1 MTGDE
6 RKGTKGYK
14 FAALCT
20 CGSTAWM
27 RWSDLKT
34 MAADGKDHHC
44 KPCAM
49 RIKAA
54 AFMATVDGVAHQRKM
69 SRGAAARGRTVW
81 SCAEEAALTRILLSA
96 KQRCTNPRNAA
107 WDNYGGRGIQFLFDS
122 TREATRWVID
132 NLGLPPHGKSLD
144 RIDNNRHYEPGNL
157 RWATREEQARN
168 RRAYKNAVPNLKVAK
183 AIRPDLSDSQ
193 LRLMLKRGDS
203 LETIKNWRRY
213 ESAYADRRTRV

>member
-1 MTGDE
+1 
-6 RKGTKGYK
+6 
-14 FAALCT
+14 
-20 CGSTAWM
+20 
-27 RWSDLKT
+27 
-34 MAADGKDHHC
+34 
-44 KPCAM
+44 
-49 RIKAA
+49 
-54 AFMATVDGVAHQRKM
+54 MATVAGAEHQQKM
-69 SRGAAARGRTVW
+69 TRQAATKGTRSASNVARGRTVW
-81 SCAEEAALTRILLSA
+81 SCAEEAALARVLLSA

-122 TREATRWVID
+122 TREATRWVLA
-132 NLGLPPHGKSLD
+132 NLGLPPHGKTLD

-157 RWATREEQARN
+157 RWASREEQARN

-183 AIRPDLSDSQ
+183 ALRPDLSDSQ